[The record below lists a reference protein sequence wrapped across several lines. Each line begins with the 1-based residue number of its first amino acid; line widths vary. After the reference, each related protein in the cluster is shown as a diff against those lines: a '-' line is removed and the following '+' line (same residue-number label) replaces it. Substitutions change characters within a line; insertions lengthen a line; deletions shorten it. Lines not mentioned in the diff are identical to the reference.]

1 LILLP
6 KETPILTYYKQEII
20 NGSSSHGTNRMIE
33 KIVTFKKFLEEG
45 LLPQGFIER
54 GRSSFIENSSN
65 KNLPFYYVD
74 NEVFLYDMIFQIG
87 IFMTLLWIYII
98 WYRLFSFKNGVMFK
112 NQYKTLLFMST
123 FSLIHTSSLNYLFIF
138 ISVMYFSE
146 SSKLSKNVL
155 INK

>member
-1 LILLP
+1 MELKIF
-6 KETPILTYYKQEII
+6 EICLDFWGGI
-20 NGSSSHGTNRMIE
+20 
-33 KIVTFKKFLEEG
+33 TFKKFLEEG
-45 LLPQGFIER
+45 LLPHGFIGR

-65 KNLPFYYVD
+65 NNLPFYYVD

-87 IFMTLLWIYII
+87 IFMTLL
-98 WYRLFSFKNGVMFK
+98 
-112 NQYKTLLFMST
+112 FMSA
-123 FSLIHTSSLNYLFIF
+123 FSLIHTSSLNYPFIF